1 MKLSEIVISII
12 LCPRMGLLV
21 RISINAS
28 VAFPPS
34 ITGEVSHSTGYKI
47 QISENI
53 ESVSYS
59 LTICTNSDDKMRL
72 P

>member
-1 MKLSEIVISII
+1 
-12 LCPRMGLLV
+12 MGLLV

-59 LTICTNSDDKMRL
+59 LTIYTNSEDKMRL